1 MSDPSHQCPR
11 CRGRL
16 FLEWDRETGSELR
29 CLNCAR
35 SLPLAPV
42 VPLRRT
48 TNAGSRKKLS
58 RSA

>member
-1 MSDPSHQCPR
+1 MSDPSHRCER

-16 FLEWDRETGSELR
+16 FLEWDRETGSEWH
-29 CLNCAR
+29 CLNCGRAV
-35 SLPLAPV
+35 PLAPV
-42 VPLRRT
+42 VPLPLT